1 MAGRPKRR
9 TPTELLYFSGKK
21 APDANTELCTIHDMP
36 VPTRIAKDKE
46 KKQIWD
52 YICADM
58 QSRQCLSAT
67 YSFTISELI
76 ETLALINECRK
87 SMDEHGL
94 VIEKVDDEGNYL
106 GSVES
111 PYVKIMARQQG
122 VLLKLLEKLGM
133 TPRDITYLMR
143 AEASPDQV
151 IQARVTEIKGIQ
163 YFSDER

>member
-21 APDANTELCTIHDMP
+21 APDANTELCTMADMP
-36 VPTRIAKDKE
+36 VPTRIAKNKE

-58 QSRQCLSAT
+58 ESRQCLSAT
-67 YSFTISELI
+67 YAITISELI
-76 ETLALINECRK
+76 ETLALINQCRK
-87 SMDEHGL
+87 HMDEKGL
-94 VIEKVDDEGNYL
+94 VIDRYDDEGSYL
-106 GSVES
+106 GSNES

-133 TPRDITYLMR
+133 TPRDITYLMK
-143 AEASPDQV
+143 ADVTPDKM
-151 IQARVTEIKGIQ
+151 ITGFVTEVKGMQ
-163 YFSDER
+163 YWSDT

>member
-21 APDANTELCTIHDMP
+21 APDANTELCTMADMP
-36 VPTRIAKDKE
+36 VPVRIAKDKE

-58 QSRQCLSAT
+58 ESRQCLSAT
-67 YSFTISELI
+67 YAITISELI
-76 ETLALINECRK
+76 ETLALMNKCRK
-87 SMDEHGL
+87 EMDENGL
-94 VIEKVDDEGNYL
+94 VIDKRDDEGNYL

-111 PYVKIMARQQG
+111 PYVKILARQQG

-133 TPRDITYLMR
+133 TPRDITYLMK
-143 AEASPDQV
+143 ADVTPDKM
-151 IQARVTEIKGIQ
+151 ITGFVTEVRGMQ
-163 YFSDER
+163 YWSDT